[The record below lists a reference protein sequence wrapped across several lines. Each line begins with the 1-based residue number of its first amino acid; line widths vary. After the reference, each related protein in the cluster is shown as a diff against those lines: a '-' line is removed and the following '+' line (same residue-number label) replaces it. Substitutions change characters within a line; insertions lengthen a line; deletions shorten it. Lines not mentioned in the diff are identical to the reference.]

1 MAAVAVRKRAK
12 STPFQPPA
20 CDGPALPPAMRRVA
34 RFIDANRPLVLAWS
48 AAEVAARIGTSD
60 ATVVRTVQ
68 ALGFDGLP
76 ALKRHLAATLHA
88 PPTPAE
94 AMRNTLGEFSGQAV
108 SEAIAHAVAAQREAV
123 EALHEAPAQA
133 TILAAVRALHP
144 AQRILVF
151 GLGPSAA
158 LARYLAT
165 VLNRGGRAS
174 QPLDA
179 SGIGLADQLLQ
190 LRAGDA
196 LLVLAYGRTYR
207 EVATVFAE
215 ARRLAL
221 PLVLV
226 TDSLEQ
232 RLARQADVVVP
243 ARRGRTRRVAL
254 HGATLVALEAIA
266 LGLAASRGD
275 LALAALERLNDLRAA
290 VAGGRLDAGQSIAP
304 GKRIRK
310 GDTT

>member
-1 MAAVAVRKRAK
+1 MADVAERNRAK
-12 STPFQPPA
+12 LEPMWSPVG
-20 CDGPALPPAMRRVA
+20 DDPALPPAMRRVA
-34 RFIDANRPLVLAWS
+34 RFIAANRPLVLAWS
-48 AAEVAARIGTSD
+48 AAELAARIGTSD

-76 ALKRHLAATLHA
+76 ALKRHLAAALHA
-88 PPTPAE
+88 PPSLAE
-94 AMRNTLGEFSGQAV
+94 ALRNTLGEFSGEAV
-108 SEAIAHAVAAQREAV
+108 SEAIAHAIAAQREAV
-123 EALHEAPAQA
+123 EALGAGPAQA

-144 AQRILVF
+144 AERILVF

-158 LARYLAT
+158 LARYVAT
-165 VLNRGGRAS
+165 VLNRGGRVS
-174 QPLDA
+174 QSLDA

-190 LRAGDA
+190 LRPGDA

-221 PLVLV
+221 KLVLV
-226 TDSLEQ
+226 TDSLER

-275 LALAALERLNDLRAA
+275 LALATLERLNDLRAA
-290 VAGGRLDAGQSIAP
+290 ITGGRLDAGEATARDRP
-304 GKRIRK
+304 DRRGGAR
-310 GDTT
+310 

>member
-1 MAAVAVRKRAK
+1 MVGIADCKHAGPVP
-12 STPFQPPA
+12 SPTPA
-20 CDGPALPPAMRRVA
+20 GDDPALPPAMRRVA
-34 RFIDANRPLVLAWS
+34 RFIAANRPLVLACS
-48 AAEVAARIGTSD
+48 AAELAARIGTSD

-76 ALKRHLAATLHA
+76 ALKRHLAAALHA
-88 PPTPAE
+88 PPTAMG
-94 AMRNTLGEFSGQAV
+94 AMRNTLGEFSGEAV
-108 SEAIAHAVAAQREAV
+108 SAAIAHAIAAQREAV
-123 EALHEAPAQA
+123 EALCAEPAQG

-144 AQRILVF
+144 AERILVF

-190 LRAGDA
+190 LRPGDA

-215 ARRLAL
+215 SRRLAL

-226 TDSLEQ
+226 TDSLER
-232 RLARQADVVVP
+232 RLARQADVIVP

-275 LALAALERLNDLRAA
+275 LALATLERLNDLRAA
-290 VAGGRLDAGQSIAP
+290 VAGGRLDAGEAIGSD
-304 GKRIRK
+304 KRIRQ
-310 GDTT
+310 GGYT